1 MLKNWQSCWYQ
12 TWSSQWRQHRRC
24 SWPWLNRG
32 DEPWIWPSFRS
43 AAAVPFSARMKWSLI
58 LILIMAHVPLLMG
71 KRNRH
76 NRDAAKKPEKEQ
88 NCVADFCLP
97 HNYNSLEL
105 PSSDK
110 QTVAINLE
118 VNLLKNHG
126 YHFRQCKSVKSNVS
140 TFCVVKNK
148 CSFLGFLTP

>member
-1 MLKNWQSCWYQ
+1 MK
-12 TWSSQWRQHRRC
+12 R
-24 SWPWLNRG
+24 
-32 DEPWIWPSFRS
+32 SF
-43 AAAVPFSARMKWSLI
+43 VI
-58 LILIMAHVPLLMG
+58 LLMMAHVPMLMG

-110 QTVAINLE
+110 QFVDINLE
-118 VNLLKNHG
+118 VSWLLTLGKEKVAGING
-126 YHFRQCKSVKSNVS
+126 IRIV
-140 TFCVVKNK
+140 FCVKN
-148 CSFLGFLTP
+148 SV